1 MSLIDNSEARNKF
14 MDIVVTI
21 ENTNKND
28 RMLNSLVNKNKEY
41 LNRRMLSSKFE
52 ELLINK
58 DKLSYNNRTIQKR
71 RTSKYIK
78 NFRNSLIISKKSK
91 NFGFKRHITQSL
103 KMPNNIL
110 EENIDKNEEKKN
122 DIKTTSITH
131 EGKEENKVKKRINS
145 NDDFFLDEK
154 KLKKLDDLKTFL
166 RLIDTHKKTQY
177 LIDLDPNRPKLDFI
191 RNKNNLK
198 LFKSSISYDK
208 NNIYFSKKYKLIIDQ
223 LKKNMNNKNNNNFI
237 IHTEDNRLNSFSS
250 NISHKKKGNKNTFLK
265 KKKILT
271 ISNDPNTNS
280 CKLIYQKNNNK
291 PKKNNINI
299 YNDKLKHNN
308 NYIRND
314 FHALSN
320 ENNKYGKYSL
330 KSKNYLNTI
339 NINSNISNYINSS
352 RPQTSITSKSNK
364 NKFKLSSQNE
374 TTEACETSSM
384 SLVSDLNNLKTFNV
398 SKKDTNLSKLLNFS
412 MNPNIKFRNQNKKL
426 LYEIL
431 SETLKKSNKL
441 NNMLKFNSIL
451 KEKEEEKKNEQKI
464 KDLTK
469 KKQTNLELLVKDLN
483 LHYDEQKIDLEELVI
498 KNAYKLR
505 QHLQN
510 DKQFRI
516 MNEVA
521 NKVIV
526 EDKILSQEV
535 FVESSLYRE
544 LRKRYKS
551 KSDKEFE
558 FLIEKRRYLKS
569 KIKKYKQKTENE
581 VITGLMKN
589 EMFDFDNIKSLEEML
604 YKYRTM
610 NHY

>member
-1 MSLIDNSEARNKF
+1 M
-14 MDIVVTI
+14 
-21 ENTNKND
+21 
-28 RMLNSLVNKNKEY
+28 
-41 LNRRMLSSKFE
+41 
-52 ELLINK
+52 
-58 DKLSYNNRTIQKR
+58 
-71 RTSKYIK
+71 
-78 NFRNSLIISKKSK
+78 
-91 NFGFKRHITQSL
+91 
-103 KMPNNIL
+103 
-110 EENIDKNEEKKN
+110 
-122 DIKTTSITH
+122 
-131 EGKEENKVKKRINS
+131 
-145 NDDFFLDEK
+145 
-154 KLKKLDDLKTFL
+154 
-166 RLIDTHKKTQY
+166 
-177 LIDLDPNRPKLDFI
+177 
-191 RNKNNLK
+191 
-198 LFKSSISYDK
+198 
-208 NNIYFSKKYKLIIDQ
+208 
-223 LKKNMNNKNNNNFI
+223 
-237 IHTEDNRLNSFSS
+237 
-250 NISHKKKGNKNTFLK
+250 
-265 KKKILT
+265 
-271 ISNDPNTNS
+271 
-280 CKLIYQKNNNK
+280 
-291 PKKNNINI
+291 
-299 YNDKLKHNN
+299 
-308 NYIRND
+308 
-314 FHALSN
+314 
-320 ENNKYGKYSL
+320 
-330 KSKNYLNTI
+330 
-339 NINSNISNYINSS
+339 
-352 RPQTSITSKSNK
+352 
-364 NKFKLSSQNE
+364 
-374 TTEACETSSM
+374 
-384 SLVSDLNNLKTFNV
+384 
-398 SKKDTNLSKLLNFS
+398 KDTNLSKLLNFS
-412 MNPNIKFRNQNKKL
+412 LNPNIKFRNQNKKL

-431 SETLKKSNKL
+431 SESLEKSNRL

-469 KKQTNLELLVKDLN
+469 KKQTNLELLVKELN

-558 FLIEKRRYLKS
+558 FLIEKRRYLKN

>member
-28 RMLNSLVNKNKEY
+28 RMLNSLVSKNREY
-41 LNRRMLSSKFE
+41 FNRRMLSSKFE
-52 ELLINK
+52 ELLINR
-58 DKLSYNNRTIQKR
+58 DKLSYNNPANQRR
-71 RTSKYIK
+71 RTSKHIK

-91 NFGFKRHITQSL
+91 NFGFKRHITQNL
-103 KMPNNIL
+103 KMPKKIL
-110 EENIDKNEEKKN
+110 EEDIEKNEEKKN
-122 DIKTTSITH
+122 DIKSTTLT
-131 EGKEENKVKKRINS
+131 KEEKEEKKVKKKINN

-154 KLKKLDDLKTFL
+154 KIKKLDDLKTFL

-177 LIDLDPNRPKLDFI
+177 LIDLDPNRPKLNFI
-191 RNKNNLK
+191 RSKSNLR

-223 LKKNMNNKNNNNFI
+223 LKKDMSNRNNNNFI
-237 IHTEDNRLNSFSS
+237 IQTEDNRLNSFSS
-250 NISHKKKGNKNTFLK
+250 NIFNKKKGSKNTFLK

-271 ISNDPNTNS
+271 INNDPNTNS
-280 CKLIYQKNNNK
+280 YKLIYQKNNNK
-291 PKKNNINI
+291 PKINNINI
-299 YNDKLKHNN
+299 YNNNKLKHNN

-314 FHALSN
+314 FHTLSN
-320 ENNKYGKYSL
+320 DNNKYGKYSL
-330 KSKNYLNTI
+330 KSNNYLNTI

-364 NKFKLSSQNE
+364 NKIKLSSQNE

-384 SLVSDLNNLKTFNV
+384 SLVSDLNNLKTFNM
-398 SKKDTNLSKLLNFS
+398 KDTNLSKLLNFS

-464 KDLTK
+464 KDVTK
-469 KKQTNLELLVKDLN
+469 KKQTNLELLVKELN

-558 FLIEKRRYLKS
+558 FLIEKRRYLKN